1 MNKTSTLRDFEVLA
15 KLGEGSFSSVFKV
28 RRYDDKAC
36 YALKKVGFE

>member
-28 RRYDDKAC
+28 RRVDDKVC
-36 YALKKVGFE
+36 YALKKVRFE